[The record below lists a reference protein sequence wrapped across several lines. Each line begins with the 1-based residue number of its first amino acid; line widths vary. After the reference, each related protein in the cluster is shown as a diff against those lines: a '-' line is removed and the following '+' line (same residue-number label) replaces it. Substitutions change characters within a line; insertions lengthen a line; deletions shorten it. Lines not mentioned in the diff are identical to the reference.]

1 MHAAIAVAIGDVEV
15 AVRAH
20 RDVGRAVERPTGA
33 RDADR
38 ILAVVAGVRRRVPRP
53 QRHERLAGRRE
64 LAHGVVAVV
73 GAEDGAVRTDRDAA
87 RAIGELAVTPGA
99 QDIALAVVDDARM
112 AAGARAER
120 GTVTV

>member
-1 MHAAIAVAIGDVEV
+1 MHTAIAVAIGDVEV

-38 ILAVVAGVRRRVPRP
+38 ILAVVAGVRRRVHRP
-53 QRHERLAGRRE
+53 QRHEQLAGRRE

-73 GAEDGAVRTDRDAA
+73 GAEDGAVGADRDAV
-87 RAIGELAVTPGA
+87 RAIGELAFTPGTQA
-99 QDIALAVVDDARM
+99 VALAVVYHNRTV
-112 AAGARAER
+112 AA
-120 GTVTV
+120 